1 MTGNFHDDLRAGFA
15 PGRTCFAL
23 PDGSEITYGDLSA
36 AVDGAAGRL
45 RAEGVGP
52 GDRVVL
58 VCEKSWE
65 VVAVYLATLKIGGVF
80 VPLNPAYTPSELD
93 YFLGDC
99 RPSVVVRDAEAFVA
113 GAAGRGAGGVGDA
126 STWACSPTHAA
137 SIIYTSGTTGR
148 PKGAILTH
156 GGLRANAE
164 ALRAAWGFSASDVLL
179 HALPVFHVHGLFIAL
194 HCALLGGSPMLWLPR
209 FDEAEVLAGLR
220 RATVLMGVPTFY
232 VRLLARPEF
241 TRDVAAGVRLF
252 VSGSAPLPPSVFEAF
267 EARTGQRIL
276 ERYGMSEALVIASN
290 PLEGDRLAGS
300 VGFPLDGLQL
310 RIAGGG
316 DVGPVEVRGDSVFAG
331 YWEQPGK
338 TADAFT
344 ADGFFITGDVGRLDG
359 DGRLWLSGREKDLI
373 ITGGL
378 NVYPPEIERVIDS
391 LPGVAESAV
400 VGLPHK
406 DFGEAVTAIVCG
418 DGDEAEIIAAAR
430 RSLAPYKTPKRVV
443 FVDTLPRNA
452 MGKVQKAL
460 LRTTF
465 SDLYD

>member
-1 MTGNFHDDLRAGFA
+1 
-15 PGRTCFAL
+15 
-23 PDGSEITYGDLSA
+23 
-36 AVDGAAGRL
+36 
-45 RAEGVGP
+45 
-52 GDRVVL
+52 
-58 VCEKSWE
+58 
-65 VVAVYLATLKIGGVF
+65 
-80 VPLNPAYTPSELD
+80 
-93 YFLGDC
+93 
-99 RPSVVVRDAEAFVA
+99 
-113 GAAGRGAGGVGDA
+113 
-126 STWACSPTHAA
+126 
-137 SIIYTSGTTGR
+137 
-148 PKGAILTH
+148 
-156 GGLRANAE
+156 
-164 ALRAAWGFSASDVLL
+164 
-179 HALPVFHVHGLFIAL
+179 
-194 HCALLGGSPMLWLPR
+194 
-209 FDEAEVLAGLR
+209 
-220 RATVLMGVPTFY
+220 
-232 VRLLARPEF
+232 
-241 TRDVAAGVRLF
+241 
-252 VSGSAPLPPSVFEAF
+252 
-267 EARTGQRIL
+267 
-276 ERYGMSEALVIASN
+276 MSEALVIASN

-316 DVGPVEVRGDSVFAG
+316 DVGPVEVRGDSVFVG
-331 YWEQPGK
+331 YWDQPGK

-406 DFGEAVTAIVCG
+406 DFGEAETAIVCG
-418 DGDEAEIIAAAR
+418 DGDEVEIIAAAR